1 MSADRNEWIEAN
13 REWWDERAPS
23 HAGGAFYDLESF
35 RADGRPDRLRPFEGD
50 ELGVD
55 PAGLDL
61 VHLQCHIGTDTLSW
75 ASRGANV
82 TGLDF
87 SEPALEVARLLAADI
102 GVTAEFVRSDVY
114 NASAA
119 LDHRLFDVVY
129 TGGGALSWLPDIE
142 RWAELVAS
150 LLRPGGVL
158 YLVEIHPFLWP
169 FDDDTEEP
177 VVAWPYF
184 GPIVWHDATGSYTD
198 RTMETEHNTTHEQNW
213 GIGPVVTAIVRAG
226 LVIELISE
234 HPIGVEQV
242 WPFMERSE
250 AVGGCWVIPPGRP
263 QLPLLWSLRAR
274 LPQSSGE

>member
-1 MSADRNEWIEAN
+1 VGADRSEWIEGN

-23 HAGGAFYDLESF
+23 HAGGDFYDLDSF
-35 RADGRPDRLRPFEGD
+35 RTGSGGDRLRPFEGD
-50 ELGVD
+50 ELGID

-75 ASRGANV
+75 ASRGASV

-87 SEPALEVARLLAADI
+87 SEPALEAARRLAADI
-102 GVTAEFVRSDVY
+102 GIPAEFVRSDVY
-114 NASAA
+114 DAAAA
-119 LDHRLFDVVY
+119 LGHRRFDVVY
-129 TGGGALSWLPDIE
+129 TGCGALTWLPDIE
-142 RWAELVAS
+142 RWAEVVAS

-198 RTMETEHNTTHEQNW
+198 RELKTEHNTTHEQNW
-213 GIGPVVTAIVRAG
+213 GIGAVITAIVRAG
-226 LVIELISE
+226 LVIELVAE
-234 HPIGVEQV
+234 HPLGVEQV
-242 WPFMERSE
+242 WPFMERVE
-250 AVGGCWVIPPGRP
+250 GAAGGWWIMPPDRP

-274 LPQSSGE
+274 LGPA